1 MKLEYFSLSCL
12 LLVVL
17 FLALFILC
25 TILILPVNINYRLC
39 TTTCRRPIHPQSS
52 RTLSLWFIISIG
64 ISELTWASLC
74 YNPLMNNYNFTLNL
88 NPDDMFLSIILR
100 FVVPA
105 LLLSVGIALFSY
117 MVSKGKR
124 RQGVVALSVGV
135 LVTIGWIT
143 LTVISQ

>member
-1 MKLEYFSLSCL
+1 VS
-12 LLVVL
+12 
-17 FLALFILC
+17 
-25 TILILPVNINYRLC
+25 P
-39 TTTCRRPIHPQSS
+39 
-52 RTLSLWFIISIG
+52 
-64 ISELTWASLC
+64 C

-117 MVSKGKR
+117 MVSKGKK
-124 RQGVVALSVGV
+124 RQGLIALGVSV
-135 LVTIGWIT
+135 LVMIGWIT